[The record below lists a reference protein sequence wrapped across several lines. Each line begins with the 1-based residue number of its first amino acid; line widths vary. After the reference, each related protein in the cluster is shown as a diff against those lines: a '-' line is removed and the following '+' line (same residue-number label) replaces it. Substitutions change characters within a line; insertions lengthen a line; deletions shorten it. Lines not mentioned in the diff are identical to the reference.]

1 MYLCKNSS
9 RPHMVLFLTRLTLI
23 CWLSACKEGL
33 GSPLITAC
41 AHSVFEHLLSKH
53 LFLIVYVLFTVF
65 ITRVYASLFLCCK
78 GSISSR
84 FLIGPHERLGW
95 LRITTKTKSWC
106 TCLLTSCA
114 AVFVR
119 LYCFKGF
126 IEVNTSFSE
135 DYLPS
140 DHYCIW
146 DGAIS
151 GPGSCSRC
159 ISES

>member
-1 MYLCKNSS
+1 
-9 RPHMVLFLTRLTLI
+9 MVLFLSRLTLI
-23 CWLSACKEGL
+23 CWLSACTERL
-33 GSPLITAC
+33 ALPLITAS
-41 AHSVFEHLLSKH
+41 AHFVYEHLLSKH
-53 LFLIVYVLFTVF
+53 LFPIVYALCTLF
-65 ITRVYASLFLCCK
+65 IACVYASLFLLCEV
-78 GSISSR
+78 SIPSC
-84 FLIGPHERLGW
+84 FMIGPHDRLGW

-106 TCLLTSCA
+106 AHLLTSCA

-126 IEVNTSFSE
+126 IEVHTSFTE
-135 DYLPS
+135 DYSPL

-146 DGAIS
+146 AGAIS